1 MFDKNQLKTYMDY
14 WTAYRK
20 RKENNHN
27 ALMSVAEQLKTK
39 GCKVYSTEYKEPR
52 DVRKYIVVEK
62 DGKRN
67 IVGFAEVPYRWYIG
81 SPYTGKIA
89 GLIGEDTYGFPFTI
103 DEIIKSLV
111 PVTEKTNWFYV
122 EI

>member
-1 MFDKNQLKTYMDY
+1 MDY
-14 WTAYRK
+14 LTAYWK

-27 ALMSVAEQLKTK
+27 VLMSVAQKLKAE

-52 DVRKYIVVEK
+52 DAREYIVVEK

-67 IVGFAEVPYRWYIG
+67 FLGFMEVPYRWYIG
-81 SPYTGKIA
+81 SPYSGKTV
-89 GLIGEDTYGFPFTI
+89 GLVGEDTYGFPFTV
-103 DEIIKSLV
+103 DEILKSLV
-111 PVTEKTNWFYV
+111 PTTKERDWFYV

>member
-1 MFDKNQLKTYMDY
+1 MDY
-14 WTAYRK
+14 LTAYRK

-27 ALMSVAEQLKTK
+27 VLMSVAEQLKAE
-39 GCKVYSTEYKEPR
+39 GCKVYSTKCNEPR
-52 DVRKYIVVEK
+52 DAREYIIVEK
-62 DGKRN
+62 DGKHN

-81 SPYTGKIA
+81 SSYSGKIA
-89 GLIGEDTYGFPFTI
+89 GLVDEDTYGFPFTV

-111 PVTEKTNWFYV
+111 PITEKRDWFYV

>member
-1 MFDKNQLKTYMDY
+1 MDY
-14 WTAYRK
+14 LTVYRK

-27 ALMSVAEQLKTK
+27 VLMSVAEQLKAE
-39 GCKVYSTEYKEPR
+39 GCKVYSTKCNKPRGTREY
-52 DVRKYIVVEK
+52 IIVEK

-81 SPYTGKIA
+81 SSYSGKIA
-89 GLIGEDTYGFPFTI
+89 GLVGEDTYGFPFTV

-111 PVTEKTNWFYV
+111 PITKK
-122 EI
+122 EIGFMWRFN